1 MSILDLEVKISEIE
15 MKLNEISLD
24 DQEEIEEL
32 QQQLNRYKK
41 RAYQHLTAW
50 DHVTLARH
58 SKRPKARDYIEYI
71 FDSFIELHGDRLYRD
86 DEAIIGGIAKLG
98 NQAVTVIAHQKG
110 CTTAEN
116 IKCNFGMPH
125 PEGYR
130 KALRLMKQAEKFNRP
145 IITFIDT
152 PHQKGC
158 TTAENIKC
166 NFGMPHPEG
175 YRKALR
181 LMKQAEKFNR
191 PIITFIDT
199 PGAYPGP
206 EAEERGQGH
215 AIAECL
221 REMSNLTVPTLSIV
235 IGEGGSGGALALGVS
250 DEIWMLE
257 YAIYSILSPEG
268 FASILYKDG
277 SRAQEAAEVMKLTA
291 KEYLD
296 RGIIEMLEY
305 AIYSILSPEGFASI
319 LYKDG
324 SRAQEAAEV
333 MKLTAK
339 EYLDRGIIEKI
350 IKEPIGGAHQFPQY
364 VFDQL
369 KEQLNGYL
377 SQVKKMTTRQLL
389 NKRYKKYRLIGEYDS
404 LNR

>member
-98 NQAVTVIAHQKG
+98 NQAVTVI
-110 CTTAEN
+110 
-116 IKCNFGMPH
+116 
-125 PEGYR
+125 
-130 KALRLMKQAEKFNRP
+130 
-145 IITFIDT
+145 
-152 PHQKGC
+152 
-158 TTAENIKC
+158 
-166 NFGMPHPEG
+166 
-175 YRKALR
+175 
-181 LMKQAEKFNR
+181 
-191 PIITFIDT
+191 DT

-268 FASILYKDG
+268 CG
-277 SRAQEAAEVMKLTA
+277 
-291 KEYLD
+291 
-296 RGIIEMLEY
+296 RGDETN
-305 AIYSILSPEGFASI
+305 S
-319 LYKDG
+319 
-324 SRAQEAAEV
+324 
-333 MKLTAK
+333 
-339 EYLDRGIIEKI
+339 
-350 IKEPIGGAHQFPQY
+350 
-364 VFDQL
+364 
-369 KEQLNGYL
+369 
-377 SQVKKMTTRQLL
+377 
-389 NKRYKKYRLIGEYDS
+389 
-404 LNR
+404 

>member
-152 PHQKGC
+152 P
-158 TTAENIKC
+158 
-166 NFGMPHPEG
+166 
-175 YRKALR
+175 
-181 LMKQAEKFNR
+181 
-191 PIITFIDT
+191 
-199 PGAYPGP
+199 GAYPGP

-296 RGIIEMLEY
+296 RGIIE
-305 AIYSILSPEGFASI
+305 
-319 LYKDG
+319 
-324 SRAQEAAEV
+324 
-333 MKLTAK
+333 
-339 EYLDRGIIEKI
+339 KI
-350 IKEPIGGAHQFPQY
+350 IKEPIGGARQFPQY